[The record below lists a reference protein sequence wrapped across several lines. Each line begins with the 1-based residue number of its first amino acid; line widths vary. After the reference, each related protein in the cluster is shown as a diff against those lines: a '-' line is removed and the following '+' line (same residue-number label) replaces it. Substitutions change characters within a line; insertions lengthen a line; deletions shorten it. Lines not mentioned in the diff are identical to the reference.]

1 MIVKLIQI
9 NEKKVTRENLF
20 LSGKIKNFHFKS
32 GKPTQIEIV
41 NLWENCTKYISTK
54 TEGKKTVVKKK
65 DRLRK
70 FSNCSKI
77 KAEFSFKEND
87 RKIRQKKLKNFSVS
101 SGFKVIS

>member
-1 MIVKLIQI
+1 MSRAIDRLWTLSKWHWGNFSQNSVIVKLIQI

-54 TEGKKTVVKKK
+54 TEGKKLSLKK
-65 DRLRK
+65 R
-70 FSNCSKI
+70 
-77 KAEFSFKEND
+77 
-87 RKIRQKKLKNFSVS
+87 S
-101 SGFKVIS
+101 SS